1 MVTITRTVRN
11 ADGVFGVLR
20 MPGFVCVTAEE
31 QDVGNQRG
39 ISCIPA
45 GTYPLRR
52 TIYFKHGFPTYE
64 VCDVPG
70 RSRILIHPGNT
81 EEDSQGCI
89 LLGLSPGRFRVRDED
104 SGSMEWKQGV
114 QYSQKAFGRFMQ
126 AMGATQSTDIRIV
139 EDYK

>member
-1 MVTITRTVRN
+1 MVTLTRTVRN

-31 QDVGNQRG
+31 QDMGNARNV
-39 ISCIPA
+39 SCIPA

-52 TIYFKHGFPTYE
+52 TIYYKHGYPTYE
-64 VCDVPG
+64 VADVPG

-89 LLGLSPGRFRVRDED
+89 LLGLRPGKLRVRDED
-104 SGSMEWKQGV
+104 SGRMELKTAV
-114 QYSQKAFGRFMQ
+114 LSSQAAFARFMA
-126 AMGATQSTDIRIV
+126 AMKGISSTTIDIK
-139 EDYK
+139 EAY

>member
-1 MVTITRTVRN
+1 VVTITRTVRN

-31 QDVGNQRG
+31 QDLGNARSV
-39 ISCIPA
+39 SCIPA

-52 TIYFKHGFPTYE
+52 TTYLKHGFPTYE
-64 VCDVPG
+64 VADVPG

-89 LLGLSPGRFRVRDED
+89 LLGLRAGKLRVRDED
-104 SGSMEWKQGV
+104 SGQMETKHAV
-114 QYSQKAFGRFMQ
+114 LSSQAAFGRFMQ
-126 AMGATQSTDIRIV
+126 AMAGVKESQLTIV
-139 EDYK
+139 ETY